1 MTSTFKFGDSNYSTV
16 REFCERWTNMVRF
29 EDMLNAGS
37 LGYRRMITTDLGSG
51 LIKPHQPRTSV
62 ERTLCE
68 RMEASLI
75 KVCIANLKDKVR
87 GEYKDKLAQALAHIK
102 DIRNAK
108 CYQNN
113 EGTGLV
119 VEFEAAKL
127 TIELGKDAFRFDV
140 EGYYNEIDSH
150 LREPV
155 RKVVEL
161 YNKDRI
167 ADLALV
173 FDYKPESKF
182 ELILVVQ
189 FHGDNVP
196 PARHVIKSDA
206 E

>member
-1 MTSTFKFGDSNYSTV
+1 MASAFRIDSSNCKTIRAYCDMWENAMTFEELLSTGP
-16 REFCERWTNMVRF
+16 
-29 EDMLNAGS
+29 
-37 LGYRRMITTDLGSG
+37 LGYRRMITTDLGSE
-51 LIKPHQPRTSV
+51 LVKPRQPRTSV
-62 ERTLCE
+62 ERTLGE

-87 GEYKDKLAQALAHIK
+87 GEYKEKLTQALAHIK

-108 CYQNN
+108 CYQND

-140 EGYYNEIDSH
+140 EAFYDKVDPKLQTS
-150 LREPV
+150 V
-155 RKVVEL
+155 RKLVEL

-167 ADLALV
+167 AHLEIM
-173 FDYKPESKF
+173 YNYNPESQV

-189 FHGDNVP
+189 FHGDDVP
-196 PARHVIKSDA
+196 PARHKL
-206 E
+206 